1 MAARRPARA
10 THDPVELTRRLA
22 TICAELNLAEV
33 DVTAGEIRIRVAR
46 TIPTLPAPIG
56 ATPMVA
62 TTPASGA
69 AGTAAGTPAVD
80 DTPTGFVTIEAPMVG
95 TFYRAS
101 GPDAEPYVREGDTV
115 KQGQILCIIEAMKL
129 MNEIESK
136 VTGRIAKILVDNA
149 QAVEFGQPLFLLDPL
164 R

>member
-1 MAARRPARA
+1 VAGRRRARA
-10 THDPVELTRRLA
+10 THDPVEMTRRLA
-22 TICAELNLAEV
+22 AICVDLNLAEV
-33 DVTAGEIRIRVAR
+33 EVAAGDVRVRVAR
-46 TIPTLPAPIG
+46 TIPASAAPIV
-56 ATPMVA
+56 AAPMV
-62 TTPASGA
+62 TGTSASA
-69 AGTAAGTPAVD
+69 AASAAAPTPAVD
-80 DTPTGFVTIEAPMVG
+80 AASSGFVTIEAPMVG

-101 GPDAEPYVREGDTV
+101 APDAEPYIREGDTV

-136 VTGRIAKILVDNA
+136 VSGRIAKILVDNA

>member
-1 MAARRPARA
+1 M
-10 THDPVELTRRLA
+10 TRRLA
-22 TICAELNLAEV
+22 GICVELNLAEIELS
-33 DVTAGEIRIRVAR
+33 AGEVRVRVTRGGAVVSA
-46 TIPTLPAPIG
+46 PAPAATLPPAPG
-56 ATPMVA
+56 A
-62 TTPASGA
+62 PAPTVEA
-69 AGTAAGTPAVD
+69 I
-80 DTPTGFVTIEAPMVG
+80 PTGFVTIEAPMVG

-101 GPDAEPYVREGDTV
+101 APEADPYVREGDTV

-136 VTGRIAKILVDNA
+136 VSGRIARILVDNA